1 MPMPMPG
8 RFVCGVGERSC
19 YEAES
24 GSLVFVVNC
33 LIDDQTSIMSYNTL
47 VNKDG
52 AVNTKTTDKLKQI
65 FGWDGCDPFELVD
78 KDCAG
83 LQFEVTVEDE
93 QCTDGKTRP
102 KVKYI
107 DPLGS
112 SNGGGMKPSGDRA
125 AILAKYGAKFR
136 AVAGGSAPRTPART
150 PTPAAPKAPPAPPPP
165 PPATPPEPAAAPSTM
180 MDAWSALCETAKGL
194 PKEAIDKIWHGA
206 LNQIAKGRRQ
216 TELTAAEWG
225 QIRAICL
232 QNADAIPY

>member
-8 RFVCGVGERSC
+8 RYVCGVGERSC

-33 LIDDQTSIMSYNTL
+33 LVDDQTNIKSYNTL

-52 AVNTKTTDKLKQI
+52 AVNTRTMEKLKQI

-78 KDCAG
+78 KDYTG
-83 LQFEVTVEDE
+83 VQFEITVEDE
-93 QCTDGKTRP
+93 LYDGKTRP

-107 DPLGS
+107 DPIGS
-112 SNGGGMKPSGDRA
+112 SNGGGVKPSGDRA

-136 AVAGGSAPRTPART
+136 AVAGGMAPRTPARA
-150 PTPAAPKAPPAPPPP
+150 PAPAAPKVPAAPQPP
-165 PPATPPEPAAAPSTM
+165 PPATPPEPTAAPSTM
-180 MDAWSALCETAKGL
+180 QDAWAALCEAAKDS
-194 PKEAIDKIWHGA
+194 PKEAMEKIWHGV
-206 LNQIAKGRRQ
+206 LNQVARGRRQ
-216 TELTAAEWG
+216 TELTAHEWG
-225 QIRAICL
+225 QVKAMCL